1 MEFRTFVSP
10 LALWKIGNKSI
21 LRQRT
26 AELLGKP
33 SSERQVD
40 APGERPLLADD
51 RLMRSAYFGLGC
63 VETCAEPQHGAQL
76 SRRRTR
82 LAVCAADAV
91 ERPFKRL

>member
-10 LALWKIGNKSI
+10 LALWKIGDKSI

-51 RLMRSAYFGLGC
+51 RLMRSAYFDPQRSDNFLQTGQS
-63 VETCAEPQHGAQL
+63 AESSFCKLKCH
-76 SRRRTR
+76 
-82 LAVCAADAV
+82 
-91 ERPFKRL
+91 